1 MRNGNACS
9 KIVQNPYPVLKTYHS
24 LTRPPPHSNSNTM
37 KTFAAVLAVLLATSA
52 TAHEASHLKVHSK
65 TANKHHVEERAVN
78 QEALAKKQDMFYR
91 MIHMKSTP
99 WDAEPEERA
108 AKCEDLCM
116 LNDFWEFQQV
126 RNCVNR
132 PTSLCSI
139 YKTGLASMD
148 VVLTVAECTCS
159 NSTSTT
165 GSA

>member
-1 MRNGNACS
+1 
-9 KIVQNPYPVLKTYHS
+9 
-24 LTRPPPHSNSNTM
+24 M
-37 KTFAAVLAVLLATSA
+37 KTFAAVVALLLATSTSA
-52 TAHEASHLKVHSK
+52 LEASHVKVHASSK
-65 TANKHHVEERAVN
+65 TVSEHHVEERVVN
-78 QEALAKKQDMFYR
+78 QAALTKKQDMFYR
-91 MIHMKSTP
+91 MAHMKSTP
-99 WDAEPEERA
+99 WDAQPAERE

-159 NSTSTT
+159 NNSTSS